1 MSKLCGSSL
10 RLSPRRPQTI
20 RCRDGSD
27 GCCPLPAS
35 RKYLEKASW
44 ELADLDLIEADEAFA
59 AQALSVGRK
68 PGWDIDKVNVNDGDI
83 ALGYP
88 IGLSGSQVLV
98 TLLCEMNRRD
108 TRKGLAT
115 LYIGGG
121 LELALTL
128 HRD

>member
-1 MSKLCGSSL
+1 M
-10 RLSPRRPQTI
+10 
-20 RCRDGSD
+20 
-27 GCCPLPAS
+27 
-35 RKYLEKASW
+35 
-44 ELADLDLIEADEAFA
+44 ADLDLIEADEAFA
-59 AQALSVGRK
+59 VQALSVGGK
-68 PGWDIDKVNVNDGDI
+68 PGWDIDKVNVNDGGI
-83 ALGYP
+83 ALDYP

-108 TRKGLAT
+108 ARKGLAT

>member
-1 MSKLCGSSL
+1 M
-10 RLSPRRPQTI
+10 
-20 RCRDGSD
+20 
-27 GCCPLPAS
+27 
-35 RKYLEKASW
+35 
-44 ELADLDLIEADEAFA
+44 ADLDLIETDEAFA

-68 PGWDIDKVNVNDGDI
+68 PGWDIDKVKVKVKVKVNDGDI
-83 ALGYP
+83 ALDYP

-98 TLLCEMNRRD
+98 TLLCEMNHRD
-108 TRKGLAT
+108 ARKGLAT

>member
-1 MSKLCGSSL
+1 M
-10 RLSPRRPQTI
+10 
-20 RCRDGSD
+20 
-27 GCCPLPAS
+27 
-35 RKYLEKASW
+35 
-44 ELADLDLIEADEAFA
+44 ADLDLIEADEAFA

-108 TRKGLAT
+108 IRKGLAT